1 MKYLIEATNN
11 GDSAYRRRCVMMS
24 KLLRCSLISDRVVVF
39 CALPLSLISAP
50 YIF

>member
-11 GDSAYRRRCVMMS
+11 GDSTYRRRCVMMS

-39 CALPLSLISAP
+39 STLSLFLISAP
-50 YIF
+50 CIF